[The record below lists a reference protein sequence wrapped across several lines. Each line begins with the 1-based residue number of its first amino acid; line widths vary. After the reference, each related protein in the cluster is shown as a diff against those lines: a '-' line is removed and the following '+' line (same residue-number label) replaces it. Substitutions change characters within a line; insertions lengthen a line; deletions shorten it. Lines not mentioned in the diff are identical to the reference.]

1 MTYLAHEHSEQDG
14 NAVMLF
20 LFSQGMTTWRY
31 TGAAQPVDYD
41 GHTWNPTE
49 ISMGNVTQSNEMN
62 KDTLPLE
69 FPRGHEFAAQF
80 VEYSPEQV
88 TSVTVFRMH
97 IDEAEVAVYWKG
109 RVIGAS
115 AQESVVTVECEP
127 IFTSLRRAGLRARY
141 QKLCRHVLYGSDC
154 RLDRDNF
161 KTAGSVTDVDG
172 FVLTVAAASGLGT
185 GYLVGG
191 MVDYNG
197 VLRYIMNHVGDQ
209 VTLIRPLHDLTQDVI
224 DNGSAIILMHP
235 GCAHNFTTCK
245 DKFNNLDNYGGFPW
259 IPDTNPFEFKSLV

>member
-20 LFSQGMTTWRY
+20 LFSQGVTTWRY

-141 QKLCRHVLYGSDC
+141 QILCRHSLYQRGC
-154 RLDRDNF
+154 NLDKANF
-161 KTAGSVTDVDG
+161 ENPGNATAVDG
-172 FVLTVAAASGLGT
+172 ATLTVTEAAGLDA

-191 MVDYNG
+191 MIGYNG
-197 VLRYIMNHVGDQ
+197 VLRYVMNHVGDQ
-209 VTLIRPLHDLTQDVI
+209 VTLIRQVPELTQEI
-224 DNGSAIILMHP
+224 TDNATAAIIMYP
-235 GCAHNFTTCK
+235 GCQHNYSTCK
-245 DKFNNLDNYGGFPW
+245 DKFNNLDNFGGFPW
-259 IPDTNPFEFKSLV
+259 IPDANPFEFRSLV